1 MIVIRLGYVLISR
14 LCVSTLGVTS
24 SQERGGKVGNRGDT
38 AASYQTRELSNFDI
52 NLHYHLV
59 LLVKILKTVHHNED
73 LCG

>member
-24 SQERGGKVGNRGDT
+24 SQQRGGKVGNRGDT

-52 NLHYHLV
+52 DLHQYL
-59 LLVKILKTVHHNED
+59 IFSN
-73 LCG
+73 